1 MIFKNLK
8 KFYTM
13 CKSIYLAK
21 VHGDR
26 EAGFRVIERL
36 AKLLVYPEY
45 QFTDPTVAWWKF
57 SKIQTFSR
65 RFCLVESAMSLDR
78 KFALSQ
84 LMRLVS
90 GVEGDTSEC
99 GVYNGGSSY
108 IILLG
113 TAGTNKI
120 HYLFDSYEGLSSP
133 GDKDGKYWTP
143 GDLNYSES
151 SVIDNLK
158 EFSGRFVSYKGWIPD
173 RFNEISERRFS
184 FVHIDVDLYEPTL
197 NSLEF
202 FYERMNPGGII
213 LIDDYG
219 FQTCPGATEAVDRF
233 LETMPEKPVMLPS
246 GGAFI
251 LKGITTGANVWQE

>member
-1 MIFKNLK
+1 MILRNVK

-13 CKSIYLAK
+13 CKSMYLAK
-21 VHGDR
+21 VHGDK

-45 QFTDPTVAWWKF
+45 QFTDPTVGWWGNQ
-57 SKIQTFSR
+57 KIQTFSR

-84 LMRLVS
+84 LMRLAS
-90 GVEGDTSEC
+90 AVEGDTAEC

-108 IILLG
+108 IMLLSTIG
-113 TAGTNKI
+113 SDKT
-120 HYLFDSYEGLSSP
+120 HFLFDSYEGLSLPSEN
-133 GDKDGKYWTP
+133 DGKYWKS
-143 GDLNYSES
+143 GDLNFSEAN
-151 SVIDNLK
+151 VLENLK
-158 EFSGRFVSYKGWIPD
+158 EFSERLVSYKGWIPD
-173 RFNEISERRFS
+173 RFNEVAEKRFS

-197 NSLEF
+197 SSLDF
-202 FYERMNPGGII
+202 FYARMNTGGVI

-219 FQTCPGATEAVDRF
+219 FDTCPGATEAVDKF
-233 LETMPEKPVMLPS
+233 HDLCPEKPEMLPS

-251 LKGITTGANVWQE
+251 LKGTATANDIWKE